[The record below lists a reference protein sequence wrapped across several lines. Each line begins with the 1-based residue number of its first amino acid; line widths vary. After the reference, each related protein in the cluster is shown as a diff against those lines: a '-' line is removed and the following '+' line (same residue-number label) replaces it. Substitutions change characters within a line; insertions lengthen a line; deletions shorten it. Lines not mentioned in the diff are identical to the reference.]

1 MTDNDHDT
9 RLVPQHQRII
19 NSSQWVFD
27 KNRDESTPSVPI
39 HNGGS
44 GGSSLA
50 HSGTFDQKAQH
61 VQIRPKSSSPTISVD
76 KEARK
81 KTKELENMKL
91 QMEYNSAR
99 QENDKLKNV
108 ISKLKQE
115 VDSYTRILDERAKLP
130 NKQLQN
136 APPMSSLLINTNAK
150 RRKKTNSRDD
160 RHHIKREPVVSQ
172 VAKEKPKQ
180 DLDLSINPSLTF
192 PQSGLPNIIPTNKI
206 MTSDVMFGALNSD
219 SNMNIGGVGVNSSA
233 NLNSNSTTKRQ
244 PKSGK
249 NADNG
254 SNKTEDI
261 SPDDVLLMHTLT
273 DVLSH
278 ME

>member
-1 MTDNDHDT
+1 MTDNHHDT

-19 NSSQWVFD
+19 TSSQWVFD
-27 KNRDESTPSVPI
+27 KSRDEPSPSMPI

-44 GGSSLA
+44 GTNSLA
-50 HSGTFDQKAQH
+50 NGGSLDQRTQH
-61 VQIRPKSSSPTISVD
+61 VQIKPKSSPTISVD

-81 KTKELENMKL
+81 KAKELENMKL

-115 VDSYTRILDERAKLP
+115 VEAYTKILDERAKLP

-136 APPMSSLLINTNAK
+136 APPMSSLLINSNAK
-150 RRKKTNSRDD
+150 RRKKTNPRDI
-160 RHHIKREPVVSQ
+160 RHQ
-172 VAKEKPKQ
+172 VKQEQVPKEEAKQ
-180 DLDLSINPSLTF
+180 DLDLSINPSLAF

-206 MTSDVMFGALNSD
+206 MTNDVMFGALNSD
-219 SNMNIGGVGVNSSA
+219 SNMNISGMNDNSSA
-233 NLNSNSTTKRQ
+233 NLNSNPITKRQ
-244 PKSGK
+244 TKSGK
-249 NADNG
+249 NTKNG
-254 SNKTEDI
+254 GNKAEDI

>member
-1 MTDNDHDT
+1 MTDNHHDT

-19 NSSQWVFD
+19 TSSQWVFD
-27 KNRDESTPSVPI
+27 KNRDEPSSSTPI
-39 HNGGS
+39 HS
-44 GGSSLA
+44 SSSCASSLA
-50 HSGTFDQKAQH
+50 NSGSLDHRTHH
-61 VQIRPKSSSPTISVD
+61 VQIKPKSSPTSSVD

-81 KTKELENMKL
+81 KAKELENMKL
-91 QMEYNSAR
+91 QMEYNTAR

-115 VDSYTRILDERAKLP
+115 VDTYTKILDERARLP

-136 APPMSSLLINTNAK
+136 APPMSSLLINSNAK
-150 RRKKTNSRDD
+150 RRKKTTSRDNKQQ
-160 RHHIKREPVVSQ
+160 IKQEPVPSQ
-172 VAKEKPKQ
+172 VPKEGGPKQ

-206 MTSDVMFGALNSD
+206 MTNDVMFGALNSD
-219 SNMNIGGVGVNSSA
+219 TNMNISGSSDRPNPMA
-233 NLNSNSTTKRQ
+233 KRQ
-244 PKSGK
+244 TKSKK
-249 NADNG
+249 NAKNGGNSADNV
-254 SNKTEDI
+254 
-261 SPDDVLLMHTLT
+261 SPDDIMLMHTLT